1 MAERRWTVLV
11 VPHGSG
17 ASRAVEISQGV
28 VKAFLGMGAVLVL
41 GFGLLSV
48 ATLSRGVMVSAA
60 SRLAGENTRLADEL
74 ALMERRLGTLSD
86 TVEALTR
93 RDEELRLL
101 AGLPRTDPAVLE
113 AGIGGPS
120 GAWAERDSLVETGE
134 TGRRAVEARRD
145 LDALIRRANLLAA
158 SIAEAGDSLEHHT
171 ARLAATP
178 SIMPTPGF
186 FSSPFARARIHPI
199 FHEAR
204 PHEGIDVSAYRGTPI
219 VAPASGVVVQ
229 VNQQPGYGQVVAID
243 HGMGIVTKYAHCE
256 KVLVRRGQRVKRGDQ
271 IATVGSTGITTGP
284 HLHYEVWKNGRAE
297 DPKRYIFAESIVD

>member
-48 ATLSRGVMVSAA
+48 ATLSRGIMVSTA
-60 SRLAGENTRLADEL
+60 SRLSAENSRLADEL
-74 ALMERRLGTLSD
+74 ALMERRLGTLRD
-86 TVEALTR
+86 TVEALTQ
-93 RDEELRLL
+93 RDEEVRLL
-101 AGLPRTDPAVLE
+101 AGLPPTDPAVLE

-120 GAWAERDSLVETGE
+120 AWAERDSLAETSE
-134 TGRRAVEARRD
+134 TGRRAVDARRD
-145 LDALIRRANLLAA
+145 LDALIRRANLLA
-158 SIAEAGDSLEHHT
+158 SSLAEASDSLEHHT
-171 ARLAATP
+171 DRLAATP

-219 VAPASGVVVQ
+219 VAPAKGVVIQ
-229 VNQQPGYGQVVAID
+229 VGQQPGYGQIVAID

-256 KVLVRRGQRVKRGDQ
+256 KVLVRRGQRVERGDQ
-271 IATVGSTGITTGP
+271 IATVGSSGITTGP
-284 HLHYEVWKNGRAE
+284 HLHYEVWRNGRAE
-297 DPKRYIFAESIVD
+297 DPKRYIFAQSIVD